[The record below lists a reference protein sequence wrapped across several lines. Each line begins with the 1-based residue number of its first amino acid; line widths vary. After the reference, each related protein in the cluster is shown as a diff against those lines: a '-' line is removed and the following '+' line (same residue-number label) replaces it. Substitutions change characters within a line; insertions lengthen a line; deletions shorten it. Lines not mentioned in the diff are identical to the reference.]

1 MLRGFGVERRM
12 VTHQRAKTGWNSLTE
27 SELKVVHLAAQGAIN
42 RDIAEQLH
50 LSPHTVKAHLRNAY
64 AKLGVN
70 TRLELRQLVSG
81 VDRPSASHI
90 AARSSLWPPISSSYG
105 RDRELA
111 WIVAIIAAPTD
122 VCDLRLIK
130 ATSLRG
136 PGGTNN
142 D

>member
-1 MLRGFGVERRM
+1 MLRGLGVERRM

-27 SELKVVHLAAQGAIN
+27 SELKIVHLAAQGAIN

-81 VDRPSASHI
+81 VDRPSS
-90 AARSSLWPPISSSYG
+90 
-105 RDRELA
+105 
-111 WIVAIIAAPTD
+111 
-122 VCDLRLIK
+122 
-130 ATSLRG
+130 
-136 PGGTNN
+136 
-142 D
+142 